1 MQRDFLLL
9 GELIEA
15 AERAQELVD
24 GVTVEELEGD
34 RQRRDALLW
43 NFTVLGEASAQL
55 SNDTKETFAH
65 VSTDQP

>member
-24 GVTVEELEGD
+24 GVTVEE
-34 RQRRDALLW
+34 
-43 NFTVLGEASAQL
+43 T
-55 SNDTKETFAH
+55 
-65 VSTDQP
+65 